1 MKSQGRTVV
10 VLERVQGCRGA
21 LWGAKNV
28 LCFAQCAGDISSTK
42 LVNFVNIYQ
51 AVPLRSVYFYIH

>member
-10 VLERVQGCRGA
+10 VLARIQECRGA
-21 LWGAKNV
+21 LWSAKNV
-28 LCFAQCAGDISSTK
+28 LFLAQCAGDISSTK

-51 AVPLRSVYFYIH
+51 AVPLQSVYFYVH